1 MQIYLE
7 TERLYL
13 RRFTSDDVDNLVDL
27 DADPAV
33 MRYLTGGKPT
43 PRGQVEQVILPRIL
57 GDYDRFPGFGC
68 WAAVE
73 KATGAFVGWFLLRP
87 RDAGAHPGGAGSGEA
102 GSGEASPGD
111 VQNPRGPAAVQPEV
125 PHHFPVHLSYQH
137 IVIPGVVALQPLPPR
152 LGRGVGELQRS
163 VVHLRLGHDLRERVR
178 VRRSGHSDLDLIHG
192 YPSIMVPP
200 GNRQGRT
207 RTPALGVAAHAVSGR
222 GRGTPSPPSVLFSL
236 SVGSAGPRSNAGV
249 P

>member
-111 VQNPRGPAAVQPEV
+111 AGSGEASSDGVCAVEAELGYRLRRSSWGKGYATEGARALIRKGFTELGVSRIFAQTMAVNRASRRVMEKCGLKLERVFFPDWDDPIAGADEGEV
-125 PHHFPVHLSYQH
+125 EY
-137 IVIPGVVALQPLPPR
+137 ALTREEWER
-152 LGRGVGELQRS
+152 LG
-163 VVHLRLGHDLRERVR
+163 
-178 VRRSGHSDLDLIHG
+178 
-192 YPSIMVPP
+192 
-200 GNRQGRT
+200 
-207 RTPALGVAAHAVSGR
+207 AL
-222 GRGTPSPPSVLFSL
+222 
-236 SVGSAGPRSNAGV
+236 
-249 P
+249 